1 MLHNCFLMYV
11 KWYCNLFLCV
21 DRVYPNDIF
30 PRFYSFFSPPFPFLK
45 RKRRTKIKNSFS
57 LLPSF
62 RFIFN
67 FLSSISFVLPFF
79 RNKRR
84 KKPENYRLPFS
95 LILILGKG
103 IWRAKI
109 HESVLFNFHFRSP
122 IPVLF
127 TPISFFQ
134 KEEEREDREKGEE
147 RKTEK

>member
-1 MLHNCFLMYV
+1 MSIGCTLMTY
-11 KWYCNLFLCV
+11 F
-21 DRVYPNDIF
+21 RV
-30 PRFYSFFSPPFPFLK
+30 FYSLFSPSFPHS
-45 RKRRTKIKNSFS
+45 RGKRRTKIKIAFS

-103 IWRAKI
+103 IWRTKI

-122 IPVLF
+122 FSILF

-134 KEEEREDREKGEE
+134 KEEEREDREKGRG